1 MCDAPEKFD
10 EIDDEILLDL
20 ANSSALLAEKVD
32 LSDQHAVFTLAAKYL
47 ENDAGEESC
56 QTFMMATGF
65 LGVLGEGLYSELRDQ
80 IEKGNTSLFSIF
92 RDVVRDLEE
101 DLNIEPEEDFGE
113 DGNEPTLH

>member
-1 MCDAPEKFD
+1 MDKDLEITD
-10 EIDDEILLDL
+10 IDDEILLDVSTHSEL
-20 ANSSALLAEKVD
+20 IAVKVD